1 MVHVQT
7 GHGLDVV
14 IDGESIG
21 LLKRGDYQVLWLE
34 HPESLLE
41 VLAAEVKRLKRT
53 SAVNGESDDVEG

>member
-7 GHGLDVV
+7 GYGLDVV

-41 VLAAEVKRLKRT
+41 VLAAEVERLKRT
-53 SAVNGESDDVEG
+53 TTVKGESDDAE